1 MFQGTTRVL
10 STLWQMKTSCATA
23 RAAWQL
29 LFSKR
34 WYTFILY
41 KMPVLYENIVSTSLQ
56 PYKMEPEN
64 PFVRNSSSAILWPK
78 LLGDGKS
85 EN

>member
-34 WYTFILY
+34 CYTFILY
-41 KMPVLYENIVSTSLQ
+41 KMPVLYESIVSTSLQ

-64 PFVRNSSSAILWPK
+64 PFVRNSSSASSVAEIVGGWK
-78 LLGDGKS
+78 V
-85 EN
+85 